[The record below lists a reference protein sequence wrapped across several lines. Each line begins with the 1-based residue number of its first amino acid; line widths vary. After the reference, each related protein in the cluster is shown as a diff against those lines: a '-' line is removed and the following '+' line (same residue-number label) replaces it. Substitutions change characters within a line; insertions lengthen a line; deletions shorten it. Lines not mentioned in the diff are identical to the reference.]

1 VEEVSEVMKIS
12 PRTIERDWD
21 FAKVWLKRELSR

>member
-1 VEEVSEVMKIS
+1 VMRIS

-21 FAKVWLKRELSR
+21 FARVWLKRELAR